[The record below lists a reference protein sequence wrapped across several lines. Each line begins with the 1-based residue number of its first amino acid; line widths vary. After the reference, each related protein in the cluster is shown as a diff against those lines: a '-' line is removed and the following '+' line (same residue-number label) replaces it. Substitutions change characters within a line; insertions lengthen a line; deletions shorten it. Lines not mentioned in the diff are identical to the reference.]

1 MVANASS
8 PEFTR
13 SRPAAWLAGL
23 VALTAS
29 FLWVV
34 FAAGRVFPSSCPAQM
49 AEVANARPGMV
60 LMAGEVSNPACQG
73 SHKIRSH

>member
-13 SRPAAWLAGL
+13 SRGTAWLAGL
-23 VALTAS
+23 VALT
-29 FLWVV
+29 LVV
-34 FAAGRVFPSSCPAQM
+34 LVAGRVSPSSCPAQM

-60 LMAGEVSNPACQG
+60 LMAGEVSNPACNG
-73 SHKIRSH
+73 SHKIRSR